1 MNFFSQRLKE
11 LIDDEKNK
19 LILNPVENLPYLFSN
34 INLEILEGLY
44 ITDKVRDEED
54 EKNSKILFGGR
65 KEYSKLILEIYEK
78 TKELLRANDVT
89 FRPLS
94 GLHAHMMLFLSVGGI
109 GNHVLLLPEIGGG
122 HFATEQM
129 LNNLGYNVDTLP
141 IDFKEK
147 RIDLNRAKQQ
157 IIENNYDFLF
167 VDRSEGLNY
176 EDFSELTADFTGF
189 KIFDAS
195 QYLTNII
202 CGDFKSPFDMG
213 FDMIL
218 STVHKNF
225 PGGQKAIYAVKDE
238 NSKFWK
244 RLIKSCKANISS
256 LHAKEI
262 LQTGLTLDSWDQL
275 QHYSKLMIEN
285 AIALEESLSKCNL
298 DIVNASSDSPHTA
311 HVWLKFPDKDSA
323 YIAYKKLEE
332 NNILVNYRML
342 PYNLNYGIR
351 MGTCAATIQGLR
363 PENCMK
369 LALIIAEII
378 NNEKVQNYKTLI
390 RSFINV

>member
-11 LIDDEKNK
+11 LIEDEKNK

-34 INLEILEGLY
+34 VNLEILEGLY

-65 KEYSKLILEIYEK
+65 KEYSKLILEIYAEM
-78 TKELLRANDVT
+78 KELLGASDVT

-109 GNHVLLLPEIGGG
+109 GNHVLLLPEVGGG

-141 IDFKEK
+141 INYKEK
-147 RIDLNRAKQQ
+147 RVDMDKAKQQ
-157 IIENNYDFLF
+157 IRENNYDFLF

-176 EDFSELTADFTGF
+176 EDFSELTAEFNGF

-202 CGDFKSPFDMG
+202 CGDFQSPFDMG

-244 RLIKSCKANISS
+244 RLINSCKANISS

-262 LQTGLTLDSWDQL
+262 LQTGLTLDNWNQL
-275 QHYSKLMIEN
+275 KNYSQLMIDN
-285 AIALEESLSKCNL
+285 AIALEKSLSHCNL
-298 DIVNASSDSPHTA
+298 DIVNASCDSPHTA
-311 HVWLKFPDKDSA
+311 HVWLKFPDKNTA
-323 YIAYKKLEE
+323 YNAYKKLEN

-342 PYNLNYGIR
+342 PYGLNYGIR
-351 MGTCAATIQGLR
+351 MGTCAATTQGLR
-363 PENCMK
+363 PDNCIK
-369 LALIIAEII
+369 LALIIADII
-378 NNEKVQNYKTLI
+378 NNDKAQDYKSII
-390 RSFINV
+390 RSFINA